1 MSKGH
6 CFSCLCHSETPR
18 CSNSQRIKE
27 WVIPSHLFLPPIIL
41 LYRAVSK
48 CVIIIQVFPGG
59 TRIKDPPANTEDAKD
74 MDSISE
80 LGRSPG
86 EGNGNPLQS
95 SCLENPMCK
104 KAWQAAVHGV
114 TKSETRLS
122 DWACP
127 CHRYHY
133 SHYKNERKKK
143 EYLEVKSG
151 LPKISQ
157 LEWLVELGFKPK
169 TQHGLESRSL
179 AANPAACSSMDGEE

>member
-86 EGNGNPLQS
+86 EGNGNPLQYF
-95 SCLENPMCK
+95 CLGNPTDRGTL
-104 KAWQAAVHGV
+104 QATVHGDA
-114 TKSETRLS
+114 KSQTQLS
-122 DWACP
+122 DLNTATTKRRWSHPLLRVYRCRRTVSFP
-127 CHRYHY
+127 YWIEIWQLY
-133 SHYKNERKKK
+133 S
-143 EYLEVKSG
+143 
-151 LPKISQ
+151 
-157 LEWLVELGFKPK
+157 
-169 TQHGLESRSL
+169 
-179 AANPAACSSMDGEE
+179 AM